1 MAFDALPVKKG
12 FLKELR
18 GYSKAALGDELKGL
32 GSKGE
37 VHVLDE
43 GGLAGDTS
51 EKTQDFGALG
61 EAAEPEL
68 GGEGP
73 GSVTAEK
80 VTVSQGAPEDDM
92 AEGVEDPKAAVAFA
106 GDDEVAPAAE
116 GELDISTLSPDVI
129 KLLLGE

>member
-68 GGEGP
+68 GAGP
-73 GSVTAEK
+73 ESVTAEK

-92 AEGVEDPKAAVAFA
+92 AEGVEDPQAAAAFA
-106 GDDEVAPAAE
+106 GEDEVAPAVE
-116 GELDISTLSPDVI
+116 GELDISTLSPEVI
-129 KLLLGE
+129 RLLLGE